1 MVTGMLLILIGVMV
15 VFEPRL
21 VVLMAGMG
29 LIFMGTAVIAIN
41 LWLRRV
47 QRWEQPASTRGWRRF
62 FIRF

>member
-1 MVTGMLLILIGVMV
+1 MVTGMLLILIGVLI

-21 VVLMAGMG
+21 VVLMAGTG

-47 QRWEQPASTRGWRRF
+47 QRWEQPSSRGGWRRF

>member
-1 MVTGMLLILIGVMV
+1 MVTGLLLILLGALV
-15 VFEPRL
+15 VFQPKL

-47 QRWEQPASTRGWRRF
+47 QRWEQPASRGWRRF

>member
-1 MVTGMLLILIGVMV
+1 MVTGMLLILLGVLV

-21 VVLMAGMG
+21 VVLLIGAG
-29 LIFMGTAVIAIN
+29 LIFMGTAVVAIN

-47 QRWEQPASTRGWRRF
+47 QRWEQPSSRGWRRF